1 MNSKRAYARSA
12 HARGIL
18 FIRNGEKGVAVSV
31 FRVYLLLWQKLFLMC
46 VTIFALE
53 ILIRGQI
60 PLFFMVCVTIF
71 AFFVLQHAD
80 IFEIT

>member
-1 MNSKRAYARSA
+1 
-12 HARGIL
+12 
-18 FIRNGEKGVAVSV
+18 
-31 FRVYLLLWQKLFLMC
+31 MC
-46 VTIFALE
+46 VTIFAIE
-53 ILIRGQI
+53 ILIRGKI

>member
-1 MNSKRAYARSA
+1 MRSYRVRARGK
-12 HARGIL
+12 GIL
-18 FIRNGEKGVAVSV
+18 FIRNREKSVAVSV
-31 FRVYLLLWQKLFLMC
+31 FRVYRLLWQKLFLMC